1 MAGRSAS
8 IQVRIL
14 GDSTGLGGALKTAET
29 KLAGFQGKMEAAGA
43 KMRNVGQTMSLGL
56 TLPIVGALG
65 LGVKWAGELED
76 AQAATEQVFGAMASS
91 MDTWANGAAKAF
103 GLSKG
108 EALEWSNQIGI
119 RLTEI
124 GGLSDEAAAKQAQNL
139 TQLAGDMASFFGGT
153 TADAA
158 TAINSALTGEFEPL
172 KRYGVIINDTLL
184 KAELLALTGEKVT
197 GTLTGQQ
204 KQMATLSLITKGTT
218 TVQGDYARNADGAT
232 NAQRTMTAS
241 LKDAATALGTILLPY
256 VTKAVQFVTGLID
269 KFQALSPTVQ
279 KVIVVVA
286 LMAAALGPIIYIAG
300 AVATAI
306 GFIASPVGLV
316 VVAIAALVAGLVALY
331 RGNEGFRTWINSIA
345 SILKDKLASAFET
358 IVGGFRAFAAAWS
371 ANDGD
376 VTSSG
381 FPGFME
387 RLANQLRDIA
397 DVVLPALGAAWQWI
411 TTVAL
416 PAILPVLEELGLF
429 FAALANRVSTTASWI
444 VDHIDEAVR
453 LVTAAFRFLQP
464 VLSVVWN
471 LISSQVSA
479 AITFVRGV
487 IQTVTA
493 LIKGDWSG
501 VWNGIRTILAG
512 VWAGIRGIVAA
523 AIGFLRVVISA
534 GLAAIRAVFVAV
546 WNGIRSAT
554 SSAFGAVTGL
564 IGGAMNTARS
574 VVSGAISGIGG
585 MFRGLVG
592 TVSGALGGLA
602 GAVSAPFRAAGSAI
616 KAAWNST
623 IGGKGISIP
632 DIPGLPGRGKRFEIP
647 RLHTGGVFQAGGA
660 VEGLALLKSGET
672 VRTRQQEAA
681 LSTRLAGTSSS
692 PSVVVHLEGAIVAG
706 RDAERWLI
714 QTIETAVAKG
724 AQMPRL
730 RRSLAS

>member
-1 MAGRSAS
+1 MAGKSAS
-8 IQVRIL
+8 ISIRIL
-14 GDSTGLGGALKTAET
+14 GDESGFSRALKTTET
-29 KLAGFQGKMEAAGA
+29 KLAGFSSKMEATGA
-43 KMRNVGQTMSLGL
+43 KMRGIGQSMSLGM

-76 AQAATEQVFGAMASS
+76 AQAATEQVFGS
-91 MDTWANGAAKAF
+91 MSATMDRWADGAAKAF

-172 KRYGVIINDTLL
+172 KRYGVIINDTSL
-184 KAELLALTGEKVT
+184 KAELMALTGEKVT

-218 TVQGDYARNADGAT
+218 KVQGDYARNADGAT

-241 LKDAATALGTILLPY
+241 LKDAATGLGTILLPY
-256 VTKAVQFVTGLID
+256 ITKAVQFLTALVD
-269 KFQALSPTVQ
+269 KFQALSGPVQ
-279 KVIVVVA
+279 RVIVVVA
-286 LMAAALGPIIYIAG
+286 LLAAALGPVIYIAG

-316 VVAIAALVAGLVALY
+316 VAAIAALIAGLVMLY
-331 RGNEGFRTWINSIA
+331 RGNDGFRAWIDNVA
-345 SILKDKLASAFET
+345 SILRDKLLGAFNL
-358 IVGGFRAFAAAWS
+358 IAGGVRAFAAAWS

-397 DVVLPALGAAWQWI
+397 DVVIPALGRAWAWI
-411 TTVAL
+411 TGTAL
-416 PAILPVLEELGLF
+416 PAIRPVVADVIEMF
-429 FAALANRVSTTASWI
+429 SALANRVSTTASWI
-444 VDHIDEAVR
+444 VDHIDEAVQI
-453 LVTAAFRFLQP
+453 VAAVFRWLEP
-464 VLSVVWN
+464 VIRVVWSA
-471 LISSQVSA
+471 ISAQVQA

-493 LIKGDWSG
+493 LLRGDWSA

-512 VWAGIRGIVAA
+512 VWQGILGIVSAA
-523 AIGFLRVVISA
+523 VGFLRLIVSGALSA
-534 GLAAIRAVFVAV
+534 IAAVFSGV

-554 SSAFGAVTGL
+554 SAAFGAVAGV
-564 IGGAMNTARS
+564 ISGAMSSARGA
-574 VVSGAISGIGG
+574 VSGAIDGIGSL
-585 MFRGLVG
+585 FRGVRS
-592 TVSGALGGLA
+592 TISSALSGLA
-602 GAVSAPFRAAGSAI
+602 DVVSAPFRAAGSAI

-623 IGGKGISIP
+623 IGGKGITIP
-632 DIPGLPGRGKRFEIP
+632 DIPGLPGRGKRYEIP
-647 RLHTGGVFQAGGA
+647 RLHTGGVFRAPGD
-660 VEGLALLKSGET
+660 VEGLALLKNGET

-681 LSTRLAGTSSS
+681 LRSSSSSS
-692 PSVVVHLEGAIVAG
+692 PSVVVHLEGAVIAG
-706 RDAERWLI
+706 RDAERWLVE
-714 QTIETAVAKG
+714 TIETAVARG
-724 AQMPRL
+724 IQMPKLKTAL
-730 RRSLAS
+730 R

>member
-1 MAGRSAS
+1 MAGKSAS
-8 IQVRIL
+8 ISIRIL
-14 GDSTGLGGALKTAET
+14 GDESGFSRALKTTET
-29 KLAGFQGKMEAAGA
+29 KLAGFSSKMEATGA
-43 KMRNVGQTMSLGL
+43 KMRGIGQSMSLGM

-76 AQAATEQVFGAMASS
+76 AQAATEQVFGS
-91 MDTWANGAAKAF
+91 MSATMDRWADGAAKAF

-172 KRYGVIINDTLL
+172 KRYGVIINDTSL

-218 TVQGDYARNADGAT
+218 KVQGDYARNADGAT

-241 LKDAATALGTILLPY
+241 LKDAATGLGTILLPY
-256 VTKAVQFVTGLID
+256 ITKAVQFLTALVD
-269 KFQALSPTVQ
+269 KFQALSGPVQ
-279 KVIVVVA
+279 RVIVVVA
-286 LMAAALGPIIYIAG
+286 LLAAALGPVIYIAG

-316 VVAIAALVAGLVALY
+316 VAAIAALIAGLVMLY
-331 RGNEGFRTWINSIA
+331 RGNDGFRAWIDNVA
-345 SILKDKLASAFET
+345 SILRDKLLGAFNL
-358 IVGGFRAFAAAWS
+358 IAGGVRAFAAAWS

-397 DVVLPALGAAWQWI
+397 DVVIPALGRAWEWI

-416 PAILPVLEELGLF
+416 PAITPVVQDTIAM

-444 VDHIDEAVR
+444 VDHIDEAVQI
-453 LVTAAFRFLQP
+453 VAAVFRWLEP
-464 VLSVVWN
+464 VIRVVWSA
-471 LISSQVSA
+471 ISAQVQA

-493 LIKGDWSG
+493 LLRGDWSA

-512 VWAGIRGIVAA
+512 VWQGILGIVSAA
-523 AIGFLRVVISA
+523 VGFLRLIVSGALSA
-534 GLAAIRAVFVAV
+534 IAAVFSGV

-554 SSAFGAVTGL
+554 SAAFGAVAGV
-564 IGGAMNTARS
+564 ISGAMSSARGA
-574 VVSGAISGIGG
+574 VSSAIDGIGSL
-585 MFRGLVG
+585 FRGVRS
-592 TVSGALGGLA
+592 TVSSALSGLA
-602 GAVSAPFRAAGSAI
+602 DVVSAPFRAAGAAI
-616 KAAWNST
+616 KSAWNST

-632 DIPGLPGRGKRFEIP
+632 DIPGLPGRGKRYEIP
-647 RLHTGGVFQAGGA
+647 RLHTGGTFRAPGD
-660 VEGLALLKSGET
+660 VEGLALLKNGET

-681 LSTRLAGTSSS
+681 LRASSSSSS
-692 PSVVVHLEGAIVAG
+692 PSVVVHLEGAVIAG
-706 RDAERWLI
+706 RDAERWLVE
-714 QTIETAVAKG
+714 TIETAVARG
-724 AQMPRL
+724 IQMPKLKTAL
-730 RRSLAS
+730 R

>member
-1 MAGRSAS
+1 MAGKSAS
-8 IQVRIL
+8 ISDPDPRRRVGISR
-14 GDSTGLGGALKTAET
+14 ALKSTET
-29 KLAGFQGKMEAAGA
+29 KLAGFSAKMEAAGA
-43 KMRNVGQTMSLGL
+43 KMRNVGQSMSLGL

-76 AQAATEQVFGAMASS
+76 AQAATEQVFGS
-91 MDTWANGAAKAF
+91 MSATMDRWADGAAKAF

-124 GGLSDEAAAKQAQNL
+124 GGLTDEAAAKQAQNL

-172 KRYGVIINDTLL
+172 KRYGVIINDTSL

-218 TVQGDYARNADGAT
+218 KVQGDYARNADGAT

-241 LKDAATALGTILLPY
+241 LKDAATGLGTILLPY
-256 VTKAVQFVTGLID
+256 ITKAVQFLTALVD
-269 KFQALSPTVQ
+269 KFQALSGPVQ
-279 KVIVVVA
+279 RVIVVVA
-286 LMAAALGPIIYIAG
+286 LLAAALGPVIYIAG

-316 VVAIAALVAGLVALY
+316 VAAIAALIAGLVMLY
-331 RGNEGFRTWINSIA
+331 RGNDGFRAWIDNVA
-345 SILKDKLASAFET
+345 SILRDKLLGAFNL
-358 IVGGFRAFAAAWS
+358 IAGGVRAFAAAWS

-397 DVVLPALGAAWQWI
+397 DVVIPALGRAWAWI
-411 TTVAL
+411 TGTAL
-416 PAILPVLEELGLF
+416 PAIRPVVADAIEM

-444 VDHIDEAVR
+444 VDNIDEAVQI
-453 LVTAAFRFLQP
+453 VAAVFRWLEP
-464 VLSVVWN
+464 VIRVVWTA
-471 LISSQVSA
+471 ISAQVRA

-493 LIKGDWSG
+493 LLRGDWSA
-501 VWNGIRTILAG
+501 VWEGIRTILAG
-512 VWAGIRGIVAA
+512 VWQGILGIVSAA
-523 AIGFLRVVISA
+523 VGFLRLIVSGALSA
-534 GLAAIRAVFVAV
+534 IAAVFSGV

-554 SSAFGAVTGL
+554 SAAFGAVAGV
-564 IGGAMNTARS
+564 ISGAMSSARGA
-574 VVSGAISGIGG
+574 VSSAIDGIGSL
-585 MFRGLVG
+585 FRGVRS
-592 TVSGALGGLA
+592 TVSSALSGLA
-602 GAVSAPFRAAGSAI
+602 DVVSAPFRAAGAAI
-616 KAAWNST
+616 KSAWNST
-623 IGGKGISIP
+623 IGGKGITIP
-632 DIPGLPGRGKRFEIP
+632 DIPGLPGRGKRYEIP
-647 RLHTGGVFQAGGA
+647 RLHTGGTFRAPGD
-660 VEGLALLKSGET
+660 VEGLALLKNGET

-681 LSTRLAGTSSS
+681 LRASSSSSS
-692 PSVVVHLEGAIVAG
+692 PSVVVHLEGAVIAG
-706 RDAERWLI
+706 RDAERWLVE
-714 QTIETAVAKG
+714 TIETAVARG
-724 AQMPRL
+724 IQMPKLKTAL
-730 RRSLAS
+730 R

>member
-1 MAGRSAS
+1 MAGKSAS
-8 IQVRIL
+8 ISIRIL
-14 GDSTGLGGALKTAET
+14 GDESGFSRALKTTET
-29 KLAGFQGKMEAAGA
+29 KLAGFSSKMEATGA
-43 KMRNVGQTMSLGL
+43 KMRGIGQSMSLGM

-76 AQAATEQVFGAMASS
+76 AQAATEQVFGS
-91 MDTWANGAAKAF
+91 MSATMDRWADGAAKAF

-172 KRYGVIINDTLL
+172 KRYGVIINDTSL
-184 KAELLALTGEKVT
+184 KAELMALTGEKVT

-218 TVQGDYARNADGAT
+218 KVQGDYARNADGAT

-241 LKDAATALGTILLPY
+241 LKDAATGLGTILLPY
-256 VTKAVQFVTGLID
+256 ITKAVQFLTALVD
-269 KFQALSPTVQ
+269 KFQALSGPVQ
-279 KVIVVVA
+279 RVIVVVA
-286 LMAAALGPIIYIAG
+286 LLAAALGPVIYIAG

-316 VVAIAALVAGLVALY
+316 VAAIAALIAGLVMLY
-331 RGNEGFRTWINSIA
+331 RGNDGFRAWIDNVA
-345 SILKDKLASAFET
+345 SILRDKLLGAFNL
-358 IVGGFRAFAAAWS
+358 IAGGVRAFAAAWS

-397 DVVLPALGAAWQWI
+397 DVVIPALGRAWAWI
-411 TTVAL
+411 TGTAL
-416 PAILPVLEELGLF
+416 PAIRPVVADVIEMF
-429 FAALANRVSTTASWI
+429 SALANRVSTTASWI
-444 VDHIDEAVR
+444 VDHIDEAVQI
-453 LVTAAFRFLQP
+453 VAAVFRWLEP
-464 VLSVVWN
+464 VIRVVWSA
-471 LISSQVSA
+471 ISAQVQA

-493 LIKGDWSG
+493 LLRGDWSA

-512 VWAGIRGIVAA
+512 VWQGILGIVSAA
-523 AIGFLRVVISA
+523 VGFLRLIVSGALSA
-534 GLAAIRAVFVAV
+534 IAAVFSGV

-554 SSAFGAVTGL
+554 SAAFGAVTGV
-564 IGGAMNTARS
+564 ISGAMSSARGA
-574 VVSGAISGIGG
+574 VSGAIDGIGSL
-585 MFRGLVG
+585 FRGVRS
-592 TVSGALGGLA
+592 TVSSALSGLA
-602 GAVSAPFRAAGSAI
+602 DVVSAPFRAAGSAI

-623 IGGKGISIP
+623 IGGKGITIP
-632 DIPGLPGRGKRFEIP
+632 DIPGLPGRGKRYEIP
-647 RLHTGGVFQAGGA
+647 RLHTGGVFRAPGD
-660 VEGLALLKSGET
+660 VEGLALLKNGET

-681 LSTRLAGTSSS
+681 LRSSSSSS
-692 PSVVVHLEGAIVAG
+692 PSVVVHLEGAVIAG
-706 RDAERWLI
+706 RDAERWLVE
-714 QTIETAVAKG
+714 TIETAVARG
-724 AQMPRL
+724 IRMPKLKTAL
-730 RRSLAS
+730 R

>member
-1 MAGRSAS
+1 MAGKSAS
-8 IQVRIL
+8 ISIRIL
-14 GDSTGLGGALKTAET
+14 GDESGFSRALKTTET
-29 KLAGFQGKMEAAGA
+29 KLAGFSSKMEATGA
-43 KMRNVGQTMSLGL
+43 KMRGIGQSMSLGM

-76 AQAATEQVFGAMASS
+76 AQAATEQVFGS
-91 MDTWANGAAKAF
+91 MSATMDRWADGAAKAF

-172 KRYGVIINDTLL
+172 KRYGVIINDTSL
-184 KAELLALTGEKVT
+184 KAELMALTGEKVT

-218 TVQGDYARNADGAT
+218 KVQGDYARNADGAT

-241 LKDAATALGTILLPY
+241 LKDAATGLGTILLPY
-256 VTKAVQFVTGLID
+256 ITKAVQFLTALVD
-269 KFQALSPTVQ
+269 KFQALSGPVQ
-279 KVIVVVA
+279 RVIVVVA
-286 LMAAALGPIIYIAG
+286 LLAAALGPVIYIAG

-316 VVAIAALVAGLVALY
+316 VAAIAALIAGLVMLY
-331 RGNEGFRTWINSIA
+331 RGNDGFRAWIDNVA
-345 SILKDKLASAFET
+345 SILRDKLLGAFNL
-358 IVGGFRAFAAAWS
+358 IAGGVRAFAAAWS

-397 DVVLPALGAAWQWI
+397 DVVIPALGRAWAWI
-411 TTVAL
+411 TGTAL
-416 PAILPVLEELGLF
+416 PAIRPVVADVIEMF
-429 FAALANRVSTTASWI
+429 SALANRVSTTASWI
-444 VDHIDEAVR
+444 VDHIDEAVQI
-453 LVTAAFRFLQP
+453 VAAVFRWLEP
-464 VLSVVWN
+464 VIRVVWSA
-471 LISSQVSA
+471 ISAQVQA

-493 LIKGDWSG
+493 LLRGDWSA

-512 VWAGIRGIVAA
+512 VWQGILGIVSAA
-523 AIGFLRVVISA
+523 VGFLRLIVSGALSA
-534 GLAAIRAVFVAV
+534 IAAVFSGV

-554 SSAFGAVTGL
+554 SAAFGAVAGV
-564 IGGAMNTARS
+564 ISGAMSSARGA
-574 VVSGAISGIGG
+574 VSGAIDGIGSL
-585 MFRGLVG
+585 FRGVRS
-592 TVSGALGGLA
+592 TVSSALSGLA
-602 GAVSAPFRAAGSAI
+602 DVVSAPFRAAGSAI

-623 IGGKGISIP
+623 IGGKGITIP
-632 DIPGLPGRGKRFEIP
+632 DIPGLPGRGKRYEIP
-647 RLHTGGVFQAGGA
+647 RLHTGGVFRAPGD
-660 VEGLALLKSGET
+660 VEGLALLKNGET

-681 LSTRLAGTSSS
+681 LRSSSSSS
-692 PSVVVHLEGAIVAG
+692 PSVVVHLEGAVIAG
-706 RDAERWLI
+706 RDAERWLVE
-714 QTIETAVAKG
+714 TIETAVARG
-724 AQMPRL
+724 IQMPKLKTAL
-730 RRSLAS
+730 R

>member
-1 MAGRSAS
+1 MAGKSAS
-8 IQVRIL
+8 ISIRIL
-14 GDSTGLGGALKTAET
+14 GDESGFSRALKTTET
-29 KLAGFQGKMEAAGA
+29 KLAGFSSKMEATGA
-43 KMRNVGQTMSLGL
+43 KMRNVGQSMSLGM

-76 AQAATEQVFGAMASS
+76 AQAATEQVFGS
-91 MDTWANGAAKAF
+91 MSATMDRWADGAAKAF

-172 KRYGVIINDTLL
+172 KRYGVIINDTSL

-218 TVQGDYARNADGAT
+218 KVQGDYARNADGAT

-241 LKDAATALGTILLPY
+241 LKDAATGLGTILLPY
-256 VTKAVQFVTGLID
+256 ITKAVQFLTALVD
-269 KFQALSPTVQ
+269 KFQALSGPVQ
-279 KVIVVVA
+279 RVIVVVA
-286 LMAAALGPIIYIAG
+286 LLAAALGPVIYIAG

-316 VVAIAALVAGLVALY
+316 VAAIAALIAGLVMLY
-331 RGNEGFRTWINSIA
+331 RGNDGFRAWIDNVA
-345 SILKDKLASAFET
+345 SILRDKLLGAFNL
-358 IVGGFRAFAAAWS
+358 IAGGVRAFAAAWS

-397 DVVLPALGAAWQWI
+397 DVVIPALGRAWAWI
-411 TTVAL
+411 TGTAL
-416 PAILPVLEELGLF
+416 PAIRPVVADAIEM

-444 VDHIDEAVR
+444 VDNIDEAVQI
-453 LVTAAFRFLQP
+453 VAAVFRWLEP
-464 VLSVVWN
+464 VIRVVWTA
-471 LISSQVSA
+471 ISAQVRA

-493 LIKGDWSG
+493 LLRGDWSA
-501 VWNGIRTILAG
+501 VWEGIRTILAG
-512 VWAGIRGIVAA
+512 VWQGILGIVSAA
-523 AIGFLRVVISA
+523 VGFLRLIVSGALSA
-534 GLAAIRAVFVAV
+534 IAAVFSGV

-554 SSAFGAVTGL
+554 SAAFGAVAGV
-564 IGGAMNTARS
+564 ISGAMSSARGA
-574 VVSGAISGIGG
+574 VSSAIDGIGSL
-585 MFRGLVG
+585 FRGVRS
-592 TVSGALGGLA
+592 TVSSALSGLA
-602 GAVSAPFRAAGSAI
+602 DVVSAPFRAAGSAI
-616 KAAWNST
+616 KSAWNST
-623 IGGKGISIP
+623 IGGKGITIP
-632 DIPGLPGRGKRFEIP
+632 DIPGLPGRGKRYEIP
-647 RLHTGGVFQAGGA
+647 RLHTGGTFRAPGD
-660 VEGLALLKSGET
+660 VEGLALLKNGET

-681 LSTRLAGTSSS
+681 LRASSSSSS
-692 PSVVVHLEGAIVAG
+692 PSVVVHLEGAVIAG
-706 RDAERWLI
+706 RDAERWLVE
-714 QTIETAVAKG
+714 TIETAVARG
-724 AQMPRL
+724 IQMPKLKTAL
-730 RRSLAS
+730 R

>member
-1 MAGRSAS
+1 MAGKSAS
-8 IQVRIL
+8 ISIRIL
-14 GDSTGLGGALKTAET
+14 GDESGFSRALKTTET
-29 KLAGFQGKMEAAGA
+29 KLAGFSSKMEATGA
-43 KMRNVGQTMSLGL
+43 KMRGIGQSMSLGM

-76 AQAATEQVFGAMASS
+76 AQAATEQVFGS
-91 MDTWANGAAKAF
+91 MSATMDRWADGAAKAF

-172 KRYGVIINDTLL
+172 KRYGVIINDTSL

-218 TVQGDYARNADGAT
+218 KVQGDYARNADGAT

-241 LKDAATALGTILLPY
+241 LKDAATGLGTILLPY
-256 VTKAVQFVTGLID
+256 ITKAVQFLTALVD
-269 KFQALSPTVQ
+269 KFQALSGPVQ
-279 KVIVVVA
+279 RVIVVVA
-286 LMAAALGPIIYIAG
+286 LLAAALGPVIYIAG

-316 VVAIAALVAGLVALY
+316 VAAIAALIAGLVMLY
-331 RGNEGFRTWINSIA
+331 RGNDGFRAWIDNVA
-345 SILKDKLASAFET
+345 SILRDKLLGAFNL
-358 IVGGFRAFAAAWS
+358 IAGGVRAFAAAWS

-397 DVVLPALGAAWQWI
+397 DVVIPALGRAWAWI
-411 TTVAL
+411 TGTAL
-416 PAILPVLEELGLF
+416 PAIRPVVADVIEMF
-429 FAALANRVSTTASWI
+429 SALANRVSTTASWI
-444 VDHIDEAVR
+444 VDHIDEAVQI
-453 LVTAAFRFLQP
+453 VAAVFRWLEP
-464 VLSVVWN
+464 VIRVVWSA
-471 LISSQVSA
+471 ISAQVQA

-493 LIKGDWSG
+493 LLRGDWSA

-512 VWAGIRGIVAA
+512 VWQGILGIVSAA
-523 AIGFLRVVISA
+523 VGFLRLIVSGALSA
-534 GLAAIRAVFVAV
+534 IAAVFSGV

-554 SSAFGAVTGL
+554 SAAFGAVAGV
-564 IGGAMNTARS
+564 ISGAMSSARGA
-574 VVSGAISGIGG
+574 VSGAIDGIGSL
-585 MFRGLVG
+585 FRGVRS
-592 TVSGALGGLA
+592 TISSALSGLA
-602 GAVSAPFRAAGSAI
+602 DVVSAPFRAAGSAI

-623 IGGKGISIP
+623 IGGKGITIP
-632 DIPGLPGRGKRFEIP
+632 DIPGLPGRGKRYEIP
-647 RLHTGGVFQAGGA
+647 RLHTGGVFRAPGD
-660 VEGLALLKSGET
+660 VEGLALLKNGET

-681 LSTRLAGTSSS
+681 LRSSSSSS
-692 PSVVVHLEGAIVAG
+692 PSVVVHLEGAVIAG
-706 RDAERWLI
+706 RDAERWLVE
-714 QTIETAVAKG
+714 TIETAVARG
-724 AQMPRL
+724 IQMPKLKTAL
-730 RRSLAS
+730 R

>member
-1 MAGRSAS
+1 MAGKSAS

-14 GDSTGLGGALKTAET
+14 GDESGLSNALKTSEG
-29 KLAGFQGKMEAAGA
+29 KLAAFSSKMEAVGS
-43 KMRNVGQTMSLGL
+43 KMRNVGQSMSLGL

-76 AQAATEQVFGAMASS
+76 AQAATEQVFGAMAGS
-91 MDTWANGAAKAF
+91 MDAWANGAAKAF

-108 EALEWSNQIGI
+108 EALEWSTQMGI

-124 GGLSDEAAAKQAQNL
+124 GGLSDEAASKQAQTL

-158 TAINSALTGEFEPL
+158 VAINSALTGEFEPL
-172 KRYGVIINDTLL
+172 KQYGVIINDTSL
-184 KAELLALTGEKVT
+184 KAEYMALTGEKVT

-204 KQMATLSLITKGTT
+204 KQMATLSLIMKGTT

-256 VTKAVQFVTGLID
+256 VTKAVQFITALVD
-269 KFQALSPTVQ
+269 KFQRLSGPVQ
-279 KVIVVVA
+279 RVIVVVA
-286 LMAAALGPIIYIAG
+286 LLAAALGPVIYILG

-316 VVAIAALVAGLVALY
+316 VAAIAALVAGLVLLY
-331 RGNEGFRTWINSIA
+331 RGNDGFRAWIQTIA
-345 SILKDKLASAFET
+345 SILQDQLLGAFHE
-358 IVGGFRAFAAAWS
+358 IVGGLRAFAAAWS

-387 RLANQLRDIA
+387 RLAYQLRQIA
-397 DVVLPALGAAWQWI
+397 DVVLPALGRAWEWI
-411 TTVAL
+411 TTVAF
-416 PAILPVLEELGLF
+416 PAVLPVIQELLAM
-429 FAALANRVSTTASWI
+429 FAALASRVATTMSWV

-453 LVTAAFRFLQP
+453 IVAAVFRWLEP
-464 VLSVVWN
+464 VIRVVWTA
-471 LISSQVSA
+471 IGAQVRS
-479 AITFVRGV
+479 AITFVRGI

-493 LIKGDWSG
+493 LLRGDWTG
-501 VWNGIRTILAG
+501 VWNGIKTILAG
-512 VWAGIRGIVAA
+512 VWQGIIGIVQAA
-523 AIGFLRVVISA
+523 LGFLRLLVSGALSA
-534 GLAAIRAVFVAV
+534 IGAVFSII

-554 SSAFGAVTGL
+554 SSAFGAVVGL
-564 IGGAMNTARS
+564 ISGAMNTARS
-574 VVSGAISGIGG
+574 VVSGALSGIAGL
-585 MFRGLVG
+585 FRGVVG
-592 TVSGALGGLA
+592 AASGALSGLA
-602 GAVSAPFRAAGSAI
+602 AAVSAPFRAAGSAI

-632 DIPGLPGRGKRFEIP
+632 DIPGLPGRGRRFEIP
-647 RLHTGGVFQAGGA
+647 RLHTGGIFRAPGA
-660 VEGLALLKSGET
+660 IEGLALLRNGET

-681 LSTRLAGTSSS
+681 LPMSPAGSA
-692 PSVVVHLEGAIVAG
+692 PMVVVHLEGAVIAG